1 MRTIKN
7 WAWGLA
13 DWVKGLVA
21 WLFAPERR
29 IQSVVLLM
37 SIVTVLL
44 AAAQSAQN
52 QYVAAQEHDAAQ
64 HLQRVIACQVRYNET
79 ISRITKFRSQLADQD
94 RAAVKT
100 LNRGTSDFIFGVVT
114 PTPNLS
120 QQEKVARFLKLTNTY
135 RHVAE
140 VYSQTEA
147 QIDAQRAE
155 HPLPAL
161 PPASCR

>member
-1 MRTIKN
+1 MHTIKN

-13 DWVKGLVA
+13 DWVKGLTA

-29 IQSVVLLM
+29 IQSVVLIM
-37 SIVTVLL
+37 SIATVLL

-52 QYVAAQEHDAAQ
+52 QYVARQEHDGTLR
-64 HLQRVIACQVRYNET
+64 LQRVIACQVRYNET
-79 ISRITKFRSQLADQD
+79 IARITKIRSNLSDED
-94 RAAVKT
+94 RAAVKA
-100 LNRGTSDFIFGVVT
+100 LNTGTADFIFGVIQ

-120 QQEKVARFLKLTNTY
+120 QQEKIARFLKLTNAY
-135 RHVAE
+135 RHVTE
-140 VYSQTEA
+140 TYSQTEA
-147 QIDAQRAE
+147 DIDAQRSE